1 VTNTEKIRE
10 LELNL
15 ATLNERVSNL
25 REDLKRHEGMTDE
38 IKKLLRGLENT
49 SSSMDH
55 RLSEAEKKLSES
67 SSRRWEIF
75 RLVLAAV
82 LGSALTLGASQLN
95 RWLNY
100 QQPNVKQLEP
110 AQPAVQPR
118 G

>member
-1 VTNTEKIRE
+1 VTNTDKIRE

-49 SSSMDH
+49 STSMDH

-75 RLVLAAV
+75 RLVLAVV

-100 QQPNVKQLEP
+100 QQPNVKHLEP